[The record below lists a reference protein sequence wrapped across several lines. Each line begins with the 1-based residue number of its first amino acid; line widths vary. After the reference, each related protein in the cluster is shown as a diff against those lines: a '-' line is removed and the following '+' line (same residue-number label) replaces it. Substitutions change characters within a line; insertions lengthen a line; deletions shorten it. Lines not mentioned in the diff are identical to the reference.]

1 MDKAII
7 YIHGKGGSSKDTSHY
22 ITIFKDCDVIGFDY
36 MSNNPW
42 EAKKKFPEVLD
53 KIYHKYKSVEIIVSS
68 LGAFCNELVSR

>member
-42 EAKKKFPEVLD
+42 EAFLYFTNKIESYIMTLQQKSNTHSIKAGSYPE
-53 KIYHKYKSVEIIVSS
+53 
-68 LGAFCNELVSR
+68 

>member
-7 YIHGKGGSSKDTSHY
+7 YIHGKGGSSKEAKHY

-42 EAKKKFPEVLD
+42 EAVFML
-53 KIYHKYKSVEIIVSS
+53 YKQNRKLYNDTTASIEHT
-68 LGAFCNELVSR
+68 FD